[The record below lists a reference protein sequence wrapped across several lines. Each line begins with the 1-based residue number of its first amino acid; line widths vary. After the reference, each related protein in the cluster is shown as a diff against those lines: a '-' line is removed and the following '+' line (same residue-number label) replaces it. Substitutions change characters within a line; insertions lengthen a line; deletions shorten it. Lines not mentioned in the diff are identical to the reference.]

1 MIEIDN
7 QRFRDA
13 FETYSAIG
21 ATEQGGLHR
30 LALTNS
36 DREARDQFTANLR
49 NLDLD
54 IRIDAVGNMFGRRDG
69 TDPNAAPVLIGSH
82 LDSQP
87 YGGRF
92 DGQLGVLTA
101 LETLRV
107 LEEHDIETERPI
119 EIVNWT
125 NEEGS
130 RFQHAMLGSAV
141 FVGELD
147 WKTALDMTDTEGT
160 RLGDALKHIDYDGEQ
175 PAQSRDY
182 HAYLELHVEQGPK
195 LAEHEASIGAVDG
208 VFGIK
213 WLEAT
218 IQGKTDHAGPTPMHT
233 RHDAVA
239 TAADAISEIN
249 TLPNRLSTDAV
260 TTVGRIR
267 TEPDSINVVPDLVEF
282 TIDIRSANDAT
293 VQETTERVATEL
305 AAACERHG
313 TTYDLETIWQTPTT
327 EFTPEIRDTVTD
339 AAATLGV
346 AHERLV
352 SGAGHDAKN
361 LSRIMPAGMVFVP
374 SVGGTTH
381 NEAEFTEWDDCIA
394 GANVYANAVLSLS
407 GCNELSPN

>member
-1 MIEIDN
+1 MIEIN
-7 QRFRDA
+7 SQRFRDS

-21 ATEQGGLHR
+21 ATEQDGLHR
-30 LALTNS
+30 LALTDS
-36 DREARDQFTANLR
+36 DRKARDQFATDLR

-54 IRIDAVGNMFGRRDG
+54 IRIDAIGNMFGRRDG
-69 TDPNAAPVLIGSH
+69 TNPNATPVLIGSH
-82 LDSQP
+82 LDTQP

-101 LETLRV
+101 LETLRT

-141 FVGELD
+141 FIGEFD
-147 WKTALDMTDTEGT
+147 RKMALDMTDAEGT
-160 RLGDALKHIDYDGEQ
+160 RLGDALKYIDYDGKHQ
-175 PAQSRDY
+175 IQSHDY
-182 HAYLELHVEQGPK
+182 YAYLELHVEQGPK
-195 LAEHEASIGAVDG
+195 LQEHEVSVGAVDG
-208 VFGIK
+208 VFGIR

-239 TAADAISEIN
+239 TAADVISEIN
-249 TLPNRLSTDAV
+249 TLPNRLSTNTV
-260 TTVGRIR
+260 TTVGRMR
-267 TEPDSINVVPDLVEF
+267 TEPDSINVVPDTAEF
-282 TIDIRSANDAT
+282 TIDIRSSNDAT
-293 VQETTERVATEL
+293 VQEATKSVETEL

-313 TTYDLETIWQTPTT
+313 TTYDLETIWQTSTT
-327 EFTPEIRDTVTD
+327 EFSPKISEIVID
-339 AAATLGV
+339 AATELGV
-346 AHERLV
+346 AYEHLV

-361 LSRIMPAGMVFVP
+361 LSQIMPAGMVFVP

-381 NEAEFTEWDDCIA
+381 NEDELTEWDDCIA
-394 GANVYANAVLSLS
+394 GANVYANTVLSLS
-407 GCNELSPN
+407 ECM